1 MFGKVTKQAGV
12 AIIGQTGDLAP
23 ADKRVYATRDITA
36 TVDNISLITASI
48 LSKKLAAGLE
58 SLVMDV
64 KVGSGAFMPT
74 YEASEELAK
83 SIVAVANG
91 AGTNTTAIL
100 TDMNQV
106 LASSAV
112 TRWKCV
118 KQYVSSLANTAIRVC
133 WKSLWRRVRKCWY
146 LAS

>member
-1 MFGKVTKQAGV
+1 MPRPN
-12 AIIGQTGDLAP
+12 LAP

-83 SIVAVANG
+83 SIVADETIFQIRCIPVLQLDETQKSCRMVPASG
-91 AGTNTTAIL
+91 AGLQKQAI
-100 TDMNQV
+100 
-106 LASSAV
+106 S
-112 TRWKCV
+112 
-118 KQYVSSLANTAIRVC
+118 
-133 WKSLWRRVRKCWY
+133 
-146 LAS
+146 

>member
-1 MFGKVTKQAGV
+1 MFGEVTKDAGV

-48 LSKKLAAGLE
+48 LSKKLAAGLD

-91 AGTNTTAIL
+91 AGTKTWLLYTSDA
-100 TDMNQV
+100 
-106 LASSAV
+106 AEERSS
-112 TRWKCV
+112 
-118 KQYVSSLANTAIRVC
+118 S
-133 WKSLWRRVRKCWY
+133 Y
-146 LAS
+146 LGGAPRCNKNKGTGNRQQ